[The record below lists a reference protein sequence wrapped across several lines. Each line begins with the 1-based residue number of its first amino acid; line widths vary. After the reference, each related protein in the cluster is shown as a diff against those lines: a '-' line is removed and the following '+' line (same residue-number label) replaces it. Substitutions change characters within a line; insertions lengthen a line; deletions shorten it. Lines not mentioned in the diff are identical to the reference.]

1 MTKQLLGQ
9 RHYDLMQ
16 LAMSLK
22 QQLNKNKI
30 ELGIVLLGLQDLH
43 AECEYEGI
51 EDFGTFESNLA
62 EIHLN
67 KRRSLQMLRN
77 AKFILEEGIMPD
89 DYMYWD
95 SSVVD
100 EIRRNKKHLQSYRD
114 SVVADV
120 SYSDLFL

>member
-1 MTKQLLGQ
+1 
-9 RHYDLMQ
+9 MQ

-30 ELGIVLLGLQDLH
+30 ELGIVLVALQDLH

-51 EDFGTFESNLA
+51 EDFNTFESNLA
-62 EIHLN
+62 ELHLN

-77 AKFILEEGIMPD
+77 AKFIIEEGIMPD

-100 EIRRNKKHLQSYRD
+100 TIRRNKKHLQSYRD
-114 SVVADV
+114 DVVAGV
-120 SYSDLFL
+120 SYSDLFNEPQ